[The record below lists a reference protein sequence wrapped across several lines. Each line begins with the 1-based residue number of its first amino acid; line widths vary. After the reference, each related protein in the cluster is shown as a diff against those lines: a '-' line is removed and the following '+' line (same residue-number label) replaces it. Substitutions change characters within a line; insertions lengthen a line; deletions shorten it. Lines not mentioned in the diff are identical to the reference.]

1 MARVQGTIVQ
11 LAITFDAAP
20 PDVQVAVQPPTG
32 AVTVGKLSTGQ
43 VVANAD
49 GSYGYL
55 IDTTPAPGRWEY
67 EVASLGGSTNVR
79 KRRAFD
85 VRPKIGP

>member
-1 MARVQGTIVQ
+1 MARVQGTIVK
-11 LAITFDAAP
+11 LNITFDAPP

-32 AVTVGKLSTGQ
+32 TVVVGKLSTGQ
-43 VVANAD
+43 VTANED

-55 IDTTPAPGRWEY
+55 IDTTPAAGRWEY

-79 KRRAFD
+79 KQRAFD
-85 VRPKIGP
+85 VRAMIGP